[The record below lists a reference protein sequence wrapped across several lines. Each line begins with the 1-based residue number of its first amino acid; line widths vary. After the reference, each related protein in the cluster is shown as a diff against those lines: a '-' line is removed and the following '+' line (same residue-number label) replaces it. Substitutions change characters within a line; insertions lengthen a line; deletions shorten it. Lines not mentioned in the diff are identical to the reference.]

1 MLYTLLYASRVEMAK
16 AQTRK
21 QKRQQQKKQEGG
33 KRRASRKLTPWNKHV
48 MKVFREMRA
57 KNKDVKFSDAL
68 KAASKRKSEM

>member
-1 MLYTLLYASRVEMAK
+1 MAK
-16 AQTRK
+16 AQQTRK
-21 QKRQQQKKQEGG
+21 QKRQQQQKKQEGG
-33 KRRASRKLTPWNKHV
+33 KRRQSRKLTPWNKHV